1 MFIEINK
8 RIKSEVNFLNKNELK
23 EIAQKLLNYSS
34 ADQTQLVFNLEKK
47 QFSRFNE
54 NFIHQNLVNDTI
66 SLKIKVVVNNRLG
79 GLTVSSINNLEN
91 LKKNL
96 DKAIAIAKMQP
107 KNKNFHSFPDIKQ
120 EVYEKKI
127 DRELLNFNEFKR
139 AGLIKLLTDY
149 AKSKNLVSNGT
160 FSIVSGQKLVANSLG
175 LLAYSPYCQ
184 GFFRTIMNNGNC
196 TGYADNVINNINE
209 FDVLQLAETA
219 AKKALVCNDPIRI
232 DPGKYTVLLEPI
244 AVADLLRFA
253 GMHTF
258 SGKSF
263 EEDQSYF
270 SEHMNEV
277 IIDKRLS
284 IIDNAHHKKSPLL
297 PFDDEGVMRKE
308 VEIIKNG
315 KAKNVVYD
323 SMTAY
328 KYDKQPTGHIGAYNK
343 PMPAFMTM
351 PKGNKSKK
359 ELISQMD
366 KGLIIT
372 RFHYTS
378 CPEPFRV
385 VATGTSRDGTLWVE
399 NGKITKRINNI
410 RFTQSVLDTFSNVIG
425 IGNDLRPT
433 RDWWSSFISLVPSLL
448 VKDFNITGT
457 TTF

>member
-1 MFIEINK
+1 M
-8 RIKSEVNFLNKNELK
+8 NKNNLK
-23 EIAQKLLNYSS
+23 EIAQKLLDYSS

-54 NFIHQNLVNDTI
+54 NFIHQNLVNDTV
-66 SLKIKVVVNNRLG
+66 SLEIKVVVNNRLG
-79 GLTVSSINNLEN
+79 GLTVSSINDLDS
-91 LKKNL
+91 LKRSI

-107 KNKNFHSFPDIKQ
+107 KNNNFKSFPDVDQ

-127 DRELLNFNEFKR
+127 DQELLNFDEFKR
-139 AGLIKLLTDY
+139 AKYIKHVIDF
-149 AKSKNLVSNGT
+149 AKNKNLVSNGT

-175 LLAYSPYCQ
+175 LNAYSPYCQ

-196 TGYADNVINNINE
+196 TGYTDNVINNINE
-209 FDVLQLAETA
+209 FDVLELAQTA
-219 AKKALVCNDPIRI
+219 ADKALVCNDPIRI
-232 DPGKYTVLLEPI
+232 KPGKYTVLLEPI

-263 EEDQSYF
+263 EENQSYF
-270 SEHMNEV
+270 SEHMNEIV
-277 IIDKRLS
+277 IDERLS
-284 IIDNAHHKKSPLL
+284 ITDNAHHEKSPLL

-308 VEIIKNG
+308 VEIIKSG
-315 KAKNVVYD
+315 KANDVVYD

-328 KYDKQPTGHIGAYNK
+328 KHDKQPTGHVGSYNK
-343 PMPAFMTM
+343 PMPAFMIM
-351 PKGNKSKK
+351 PNGNKSKE

-366 KGLIIT
+366 EGIIIT

-378 CPEPFRV
+378 CPEPYRV

-410 RFTQSVLDTFSNVIG
+410 RFTQSVLDTFSNVIE

-433 RDWWSSFISLVPSLL
+433 RDWWSSFISLLPSLL